1 MGDLW
6 YFSILSLYR
15 HALSWQIHIF
25 LKLKGLDLSDQ
36 NDGTWVFPID
46 GGRVEYDSSSI
57 KFLPPSSDKLHD
69 ENIALVSC
77 QPPNRKSKF

>member
-1 MGDLW
+1 MANT
-6 YFSILSLYR
+6 Y
-15 HALSWQIHIF
+15 F

-77 QPPNRKSKF
+77 QPPDRKSNF